1 MSSSDIS
8 PPRFYG
14 PVNET
19 SSEILL
25 EKTFLASGYLTGVGF
40 GIQFVLYIACIQILW
55 KDHRQHSLTKILI
68 PYLTVLCG
76 MNLIW
81 TATSAYGL
89 QLTYIDNRNYPGGVI
104 TFLGVEFALPA
115 NIVSTASYIAGNLLA
130 DALMIWRC
138 YIVWAAAP
146 SSHRVALC
154 ATVVPSLMLVGS
166 LVLAILFAL
175 QTTGPAGLFASITA
189 VFATPYFALSMVLN
203 MVVTLLIVIRIWMY
217 KRQGKTTEHERSG
230 ISVNTIFIESAAL
243 YSVVSMLVVVTF
255 AIGHPISQIWLGIS
269 PSVISNYLIVYRLAQ
284 GRSWGNFQSRNSSET
299 DGTRI
304 VDEEK
309 ASLDL

>member
-1 MSSSDIS
+1 
-8 PPRFYG
+8 
-14 PVNET
+14 
-19 SSEILL
+19 
-25 EKTFLASGYLTGVGF
+25 
-40 GIQFVLYIACIQILW
+40 
-55 KDHRQHSLTKILI
+55 
-68 PYLTVLCG
+68 
-76 MNLIW
+76 
-81 TATSAYGL
+81 
-89 QLTYIDNRNYPGGVI
+89 
-104 TFLGVEFALPA
+104 VEFALPA

-203 MVVTLLIVIRIWMY
+203 IVVTLLIVIRIWMY

-230 ISVNTIFIESAAL
+230 ISVSTIFIESAAL

-269 PSVISNYLIVYRLAQ
+269 PSVQVISNYLIVYRLAQ